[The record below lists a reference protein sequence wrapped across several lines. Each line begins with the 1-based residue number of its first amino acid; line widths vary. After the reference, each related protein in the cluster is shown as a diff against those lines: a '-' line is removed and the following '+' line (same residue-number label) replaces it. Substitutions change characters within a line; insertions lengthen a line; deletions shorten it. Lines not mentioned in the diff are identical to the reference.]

1 MAGLVLWFVIYAFF
15 LFNSAYCSNGW
26 GSFKNKPGIA
36 QNIPSSPRVGSF
48 VRNRYSKVGFVPSG
62 NSDASVYFRA
72 ASSLRSVMVLCNEAD
87 LIVTVNKDLFGIGHL
102 VKESDLTLG
111 SVGCPPTYKNATAAV
126 FQYGLHECGSSVEM
140 TEDALV
146 YNIDLYYSPSS
157 SLVIIRTNEAVVPIQ
172 CYYPR
177 KDNVSSNAIQPTW
190 IPFRSTVS
198 SEQKLNFT
206 LRLMNDDWSSVRQS
220 TEYYLGDVLHIEAS
234 VSTDNHAPLR
244 LFIDSCVATLQED
257 ENSVP
262 KYSIIDNYGCLTDSR
277 ATDSSAFL
285 SPRFRDDLLRFDLSA
300 FRFFKDSRSMIYIT
314 CHLKAVSISL
324 SPDAINKACS
334 FTWPGNIWSPV
345 EGFNN
350 ICSCCE
356 TGNCGPAKQLI
367 HPSGRRSSGRS
378 FRRHGKR
385 SASRW
390 TQKGD
395 AHTGPIMILS
405 SFKEVLQEVS
415 TSEHPQNSSGLNIGM
430 MSLVIAGL
438 AGAVIFSVAAIVYVK
453 LKSLTEVH

>member
-1 MAGLVLWFVIYAFF
+1 MAILVLWLAVYG
-15 LFNSAYCSNGW
+15 LTLCNDAYCSNGW
-26 GSFKNKPGIA
+26 GKNPGGS
-36 QNIPSSPRVGSF
+36 QNIPFSPRVGSSA
-48 VRNRYSKVGFVPSG
+48 RNRYSKVGFVPSG
-62 NSDASVYFRA
+62 NGDSSVYFRA
-72 ASSLRSVMVLCNEAD
+72 ALSLRSVIVLCNEAD
-87 LIVTVNKDLFGIGHL
+87 LIIIVNKDLFGTGQW
-102 VKESDLTLG
+102 VKESDLALG
-111 SVGCPPTYKNATAAV
+111 SVGCPPTYKNATTVV

-146 YNIDLYYSPSS
+146 YNTDLYYSPSS
-157 SLVIIRTNEAVVPIQ
+157 NLVIIRTNEAVVPIQ

-220 TEYYLGDVLHIEAS
+220 AEYSLGDVLHIEAS
-234 VSTDNHAPLR
+234 VSTENHVPLR
-244 LFIDSCVATLQED
+244 IFIDSCVATLQDD

-262 KYSIIDNYGCLTDSR
+262 KYSIIENYGCLTDSR

-285 SPRFRDDLLRFDLSA
+285 SPRSRDDVLRFDLSA

-314 CHLKAVSISL
+314 CHLKAVSISQ

-334 FTWPGNIWSPV
+334 FTWSDDIWSPV
-345 EGFNN
+345 EGLNN
-350 ICSCCE
+350 ICSCCN
-356 TGNCGPAKQLI
+356 TANCGYNKLLR
-367 HPSGRRSSGRS
+367 PSGRRSSGRDS

-395 AHTGPIMILS
+395 AHIGPIIFN
-405 SFKEVLQEVS
+405 SFEEVLQEVS
-415 TSEHPQNSSGLNIGM
+415 TSKHAQNSSGLNIGM
-430 MSLVIAGL
+430 MSLIIAGL
-438 AGAVIFSVAAIVYVK
+438 AGAVIFSVAAIYVK
-453 LKSLTEVH
+453 CRSLGEAHQ